1 MRVSSASGS
10 RGRRTPLG
18 TLVSSS
24 FAVAPF
30 AFAPFALVLAAALP
44 VAVLTVATPAYA
56 QDASSQD
63 IAQARQLGQQAQA
76 AYDKGDFTES
86 EKLWT
91 AAAKLYTQAPT
102 LTLGLARTQA
112 KLGKV
117 VAAQESYNKIVREWG
132 NNPNP
137 PPVFKNAVEAAKTEV
152 VAVSAKVA
160 SVTVSVEG
168 PTNPQVNIDG
178 QTVPVA
184 ALGLK
189 RPVDPGSHK
198 VTATADGYKP
208 ADTTFSVTE
217 GGSAAATLKMEKAAG
232 AVAVAPGPGGP
243 GAPPGPGPASPTEPG
258 ADVGTGKGNSNK
270 TLAIVAFGVGGAGLV
285 VGAITGAIAL
295 GKAGDLKNVCD
306 ANKTCPASST
316 SDVDSYKS
324 VGTISTI
331 GFIVA
336 GVGGVAGVVLLLTA
350 PKDNAASAS
359 TGRYTTVAVKHD
371 SGPSVTP
378 YFGGTSAGLT
388 GRF

>member
-1 MRVSSASGS
+1 MRVSFASGS
-10 RGRRTPLG
+10 RGRRTAVGTVVLALGLAAPLAVP
-18 TLVSSS
+18 LAIL
-24 FAVAPF
+24 AVAS
-30 AFAPFALVLAAALP
+30 
-44 VAVLTVATPAYA
+44 PAYA

-86 EKLWT
+86 EKLWA

-132 NNPNP
+132 SNPNP
-137 PPVFKNAVEAAKTEV
+137 PPAFKDAVEAAKTEV

-168 PTNPQVNIDG
+168 PANPQVTIDG
-178 QTVPVA
+178 QPVPAA

-232 AVAVAPGPGGP
+232 AVAVAPVPGG
-243 GAPPGPGPASPTEPG
+243 GPGPAAGPASPAEPG

-306 ANKTCPASST
+306 ANKTCPST
-316 SDVDSYKS
+316 SQSDVDSYKS

-359 TGRYTTVAVKHD
+359 TGRYTTVAVKHERD
-371 SGPSVTP
+371 SRASVTP
-378 YFGGTSAGLT
+378 YFGGTSAGVT

>member
-1 MRVSSASGS
+1 MRVSYVSGS
-10 RGRRTPLG
+10 RVRGARVG
-18 TLVSSS
+18 TLSRRLS
-24 FAVAPF
+24 
-30 AFAPFALVLAAALP
+30 AFGGSLAGLSLALAATLP
-44 VAVLTVATPAYA
+44 LAVLTSASPAYA

-76 AYDKGDFTES
+76 AYDKGDFVES
-86 EKLWT
+86 EKLWS

-117 VAAQESYNKIVREWG
+117 VAAQENYNKIVREWG

-137 PPVFKNAVEAAKTEV
+137 PPAFKDAVEAAKNEV
-152 VAVSAKVA
+152 GAVSAKVA

-168 PTNPQVNIDG
+168 PTNPVVTIDG

-198 VTATADGYKP
+198 VSATADGYKP
-208 ADTTFSVTE
+208 ADATFSVTE
-217 GGSAAATLKMEKAAG
+217 GGSAAASLKMEKAPG
-232 AVAVAPGPGGP
+232 AVAVVPGGP
-243 GAPPGPGPASPTEPG
+243 APSSGTGAASATEPG
-258 ADVGTGKGNSNK
+258 ADTSGSKGSMNK

-285 VGAITGAIAL
+285 VGAITGGIAL
-295 GKAGDLKNVCD
+295 GKAGDLKDKCGAD
-306 ANKTCPASST
+306 KSCPPSEQSN
-316 SDVDSYKS
+316 VDSYKS

-336 GVGGVAGVVLLLTA
+336 GVGGVTGLVLLLTA
-350 PKDNAASAS
+350 PKESASAASTSHYA
-359 TGRYTTVAVKHD
+359 TVKHD
-371 SGPSVTP
+371 GGLAMTP
-378 YFGGTSAGLT
+378 YFGGTSAGVT
-388 GRF
+388 GHF